1 MYITCCKK
9 NDARLSS
16 REGATF
22 PTAKPLLSIENK
34 RMKIST
40 LTAFLILVI
49 LGCES
54 TNEFEKHEPNL
65 EAVNLYK
72 EAYRIALLEREHS
85 EKVDSAMLLLEKAI
99 QIDSMYI
106 EPHCG
111 IIGFATLN
119 KDKTQA
125 IEYCHRAQRIFVN
138 FPEFILL

>member
-1 MYITCCKK
+1 
-9 NDARLSS
+9 
-16 REGATF
+16 
-22 PTAKPLLSIENK
+22 
-34 RMKIST
+34 MKIST
-40 LTAFLILVI
+40 LIAFLILVI
-49 LGCES
+49 LGCKS

-99 QIDSMYI
+99 QFDSMYI
-106 EPHCG
+106 EPHFG

-138 FPEFILL
+138 FPEFILLEGAVRESNKEKRKAKELYKIALNINLYTQL